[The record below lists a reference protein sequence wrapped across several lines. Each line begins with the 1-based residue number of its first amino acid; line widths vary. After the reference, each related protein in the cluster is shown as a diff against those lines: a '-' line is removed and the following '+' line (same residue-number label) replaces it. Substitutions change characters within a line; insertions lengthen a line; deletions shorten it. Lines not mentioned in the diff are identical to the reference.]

1 MTGVFENPQD
11 AAALACN
18 TDGQAPCD
26 VKDAVFP
33 IEEALV
39 PTLIELIVKELLPA
53 VYRPEDKENNASD
66 ELGGL
71 TVKR

>member
-39 PTLIELIVKELLPA
+39 PPLIELIVKELLPA
-53 VYRPEDKENNASD
+53 VYRPEDKENDASD

-71 TVKR
+71 IVKR